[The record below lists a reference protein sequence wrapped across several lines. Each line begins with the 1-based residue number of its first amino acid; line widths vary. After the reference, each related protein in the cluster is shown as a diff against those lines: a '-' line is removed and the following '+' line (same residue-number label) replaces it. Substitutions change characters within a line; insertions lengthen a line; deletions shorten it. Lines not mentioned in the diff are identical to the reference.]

1 MSARSRRTF
10 LNFPPR
16 LVRCCSRKQDPSPP
30 EPSMSRPPTRTSRS
44 PAPSSACSCCGACAC
59 PYRSRRADVP
69 AMGSLIPWAIIV
81 PPAPPPRS
89 CRRAPCPCR
98 EAGAR
103 VARNVRLADRNLD
116 VPVAD
121 APSRGRARPTPALMR
136 SPAAQSMRL
145 HTPLPPGRPV
155 VRRLRRFGCTGTSCT
170 SRTQIGVW
178 KKKTVYPALPNFGA
192 RLKEI
197 PGAELGGL
205 AGKELRHAQ
214 PAMSDPR
221 KGTGTP
227 GWLTSMPVRCA

>member
-1 MSARSRRTF
+1 MCNDLVKTPAHGHSKAGSDSQPEPVMSARSRRTF

-121 APSRGRARPTPALMR
+121 APLTRQGQAHPRADAQPGSAVNAAAHPPTPW
-136 SPAAQSMRL
+136 
-145 HTPLPPGRPV
+145 PPG
-155 VRRLRRFGCTGTSCT
+155 S
-170 SRTQIGVW
+170 
-178 KKKTVYPALPNFGA
+178 A
-192 RLKEI
+192 
-197 PGAELGGL
+197 
-205 AGKELRHAQ
+205 
-214 PAMSDPR
+214 
-221 KGTGTP
+221 
-227 GWLTSMPVRCA
+227 